1 MTVTA
6 IEKITVPEFVELDD
20 FEDGFFYELLNGEIV
35 KRSSPSTDHQSA
47 SFNLSLI
54 LGNFVKEKKLG
65 RCFTAPFDVVFD
77 EENLVQPDLLF
88 VSAARAGIVTANCV
102 EGAPDLI
109 VEILSPGTF
118 KTDRNDKMKLYRR
131 SGVPEYWII
140 DPKSRTIEVYVL
152 QDGEYNLA
160 SFAVETGDVNSTVLP
175 GLTVSVQ
182 QVFTAG

>member
-1 MTVTA
+1 MTLVA

-20 FEDGFFYELLNGEIV
+20 FEDGFFYELINGEIV
-35 KRSSPSTDHQSA
+35 KRSSPSTDHQRA
-47 SFNLSLI
+47 SRQVFNI
-54 LGNFVKEKKLG
+54 LNAFVFEKKLG
-65 RCFTAPFDVVFD
+65 ECFYAPFDVIFD

-88 VSAARAGIVTANCV
+88 VSSARAGIITDNCV

-118 KTDRNDKMKLYRR
+118 KTDRNDKMKLYLR
-131 SGVPEYWII
+131 SGVPEYWIA

-152 QDGEYNLA
+152 QDGEYNLV
-160 SFAVETGDVNSTVLP
+160 SFAVESGEVSSTVLS